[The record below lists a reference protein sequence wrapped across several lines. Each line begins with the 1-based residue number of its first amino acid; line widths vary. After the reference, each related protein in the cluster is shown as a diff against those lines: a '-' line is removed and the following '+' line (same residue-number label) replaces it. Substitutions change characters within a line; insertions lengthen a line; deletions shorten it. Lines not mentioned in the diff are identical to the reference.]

1 MVRDRTLSS
10 RLLDCFTHLL
20 MLVVILVVILPIL
33 HIVSVSLSS
42 PDQIV
47 QGRIGLWPKQ
57 LDLNAYTTI
66 FREKVVPRALMNSV
80 LITTLGTLLNV
91 VLTTLTAYA
100 ISKRELPFR
109 RSIVAYILVT
119 MFFSGGLIPTFLVVK
134 ALGMY
139 NSLGALIVPTAI
151 NAYYLIILHAFF
163 KNFPQDLEES
173 AKLDGCTDFGIF
185 LRIVLPLSKAGVAT
199 IALFYIVAH
208 WNSFFS
214 AMIYLQD
221 AKKWPLQLVL
231 REIVLQSQMAEQ
243 LAQLGQAAL
252 ADQASSKITIQ
263 SIQYATLVVSIIP
276 MVIVYPFVQKYFV
289 QGVMIG
295 SLKG

>member
-10 RLLDCFTHLL
+10 RLLDGFTHLL
-20 MLVVILVVILPIL
+20 MLVVLAVVILPIL

-57 LDLNAYTTI
+57 LDVNAYATI
-66 FREKVVPRALMNSV
+66 FREKIVPRALMNSV
-80 LITTLGTLLNV
+80 LITTLGTCLNV

-100 ISKRELPFR
+100 ISKKELPFR

-134 ALGMY
+134 ELGMY

-163 KNFPQDLEES
+163 KNFPSDLEES

-185 LRIVLPLSKAGVAT
+185 MRIVLPLSKAGVAT

-243 LAQLGQAAL
+243 LAQLGQSAQ